1 MEFESVMMAKA
12 ALDYLTICIEVLTQV
27 RARDREKRREEERR
41 ESNDEK
47 TIASAVFFLCSSSTF
62 STSFRPSASFFSPFI
77 SLSLSLSL
85 KKKKKKTAP
94 PPPLRA
100 PHRRDRRP
108 HRGADLHRDRSHE
121 VRREKEGKKEKERND
136 GLFSVSLFCFILCS
150 PRFLSL
156 STNSKTTL
164 SGIGR
169 EIAAALSRR
178 GAHGEL
184 LSA

>member
-77 SLSLSLSL
+77 SLSLSLSF
-85 KKKKKKTAP
+85 KKKKKKKSATASAPCP
-94 PPPLRA
+94 PSTRSEA
-100 PHRRDRRP
+100 PS
-108 HRGADLHRDRSHE
+108 RG
-121 VRREKEGKKEKERND
+121 
-136 GLFSVSLFCFILCS
+136 
-150 PRFLSL
+150 
-156 STNSKTTL
+156 
-164 SGIGR
+164 
-169 EIAAALSRR
+169 
-178 GAHGEL
+178 
-184 LSA
+184 

>member
-1 MEFESVMMAKA
+1 MMAKA

-62 STSFRPSASFFSPFI
+62 STSFRPSASFCSPFI
-77 SLSLSLSL
+77 SHSF

>member
-77 SLSLSLSL
+77 SLSLSLSF
-85 KKKKKKTAP
+85 KKKKKKKKRLRLRSVP
-94 PPPLRA
+94 PIDEIGGPI
-100 PHRRDRRP
+100 
-108 HRGADLHRDRSHE
+108 
-121 VRREKEGKKEKERND
+121 EGLTCIVTGPTR
-136 GLFSVSLFCFILCS
+136 
-150 PRFLSL
+150 
-156 STNSKTTL
+156 
-164 SGIGR
+164 
-169 EIAAALSRR
+169 
-178 GAHGEL
+178 
-184 LSA
+184 